1 MKPISCRRWLSRAA
15 LAGAALVLAEASP
28 AHAVIVEGRVNL
40 SLADWTGSYPAPLQ
54 LPPLGTA
61 PPVLGF
67 TYDTDRVAAISGN
80 PRDDGTAYTFRD
92 DGAASVFIT
101 LNGYTYSTTS
111 FPGNDLTFG
120 IGAISGD
127 NSFSIDLE
135 PRFADPSNPLP
146 WLPKVS
152 FTYGHRPDAF
162 ANGMLPTSGSFSAS
176 TWDDPDVYL
185 VLEPP
190 GHQQIRFIAVG
201 DMTFTTVPE
210 PRASW
215 LLFLVPIA
223 AVAMGARRLRA
234 GGARTPAPCPSP

>member
-1 MKPISCRRWLSRAA
+1 MKRISCRQWLSRAA
-15 LAGAALVLAEASP
+15 LAGAALVLADASP
-28 AHAVIVEGRVNL
+28 AHAVIVEGRVTL
-40 SLADWTGSYPAPLQ
+40 SLADFTGTLPAPLQ
-54 LPPLGTA
+54 LPPLSAA

-67 TYDTDRVAAISGN
+67 TYDTDRIASISGN
-80 PRDDGTAYTFRD
+80 PRDDGAAYTFHD
-92 DGAASVFIT
+92 AGAASVFII

-120 IGAISGD
+120 IGAVSGD

-152 FTYGHRPDAF
+152 FVNGHRPDAF
-162 ANGMLPTSGSFSAS
+162 ANGMLPTSGSVSAS
-176 TWDDPDVYL
+176 TWNDADVYL
-185 VLEPP
+185 VLVPP

-201 DMTFTTVPE
+201 DMTFQTVPE

-215 LLFLVPIA
+215 LLFLVPLAVIA
-223 AVAMGARRLRA
+223 ARRSR
-234 GGARTPAPCPSP
+234 GGSARTPAPCPSL